1 MTPCAPR
8 FGRIRRRVAVAGA
21 LFAGVVSIGSPA
33 APLTAVRVLGIEDA
47 RSAGELAATVRR
59 LGSTALVLRAADGS
73 YTVQAGAFENA
84 GFAERHAQ
92 RLRAAGLQPVSVQ
105 AVAPMPPAAPASPRL
120 DGAPTLTTP
129 APDAAPRPAPAAAPP
144 RDATIATPPPLVF
157 ALGNSAPPPA
167 APPADDR
174 TPSVTFELSRLQAE
188 TMAFTGDDRLARNG
202 QFLHATGGLA
212 WQPSAAT
219 ELRAVAR
226 GDAFRQDGWRDHD
239 EALLDY
245 DEVYL
250 RHRWSSLR
258 LTAGAQRVAWGRVD
272 EIAPTDRLS
281 VVDLTRLV
289 LDRLPERRR
298 TVPAVRAEWFG
309 LPGKLDMVWI
319 PAFRPAE
326 LPDDDS
332 VWHPVNR
339 RDGRFFGLP
348 RSDLQ
353 SALIKAGRFDDDGSG
368 SGGGALRYSRELSGL
383 DYALTAQRVRHS
395 TPYYELDERVRL
407 ALATGASVPAAVA
420 LTPDTFV
427 GRHPYTWVL
436 GGDAGFVTGRT
447 TWRAEAAWLS
457 AVPVTDSV
465 GALDTVDAVHT
476 VIGAEFY
483 PGDRDVRINL
493 QLGANVLL
501 GPSSLLDRRR
511 RYFTNGTV
519 FYPFGHGRFE
529 FETRYAL
536 GLNTRDVYLN
546 PELRFLFLDAQ
557 QFYVAAHIFSGG
569 DDTLGGFLH
578 DNTGITLGWR
588 ARL

>member
-1 MTPCAPR
+1 MNPRAPR
-8 FGRIRRRVAVAGA
+8 FGRIRRRRVAAGA
-21 LFAGVVSIGSPA
+21 LLAGVVSVGAAA
-33 APLTAVRVLGIEDA
+33 APLTAVRVVGIEDA
-47 RSAGELAATVRR
+47 HRAGELAAKIRQ
-59 LGSTALVLRAADGS
+59 LGSPALVRRAADGG
-73 YTVQAGAFENA
+73 YTVQAGAFQNLA
-84 GFAERHAQ
+84 FAERHAQ
-92 RLRAAGLQPVSVQ
+92 RLRAAGLQPVSLQ
-105 AVAPMPPAAPASPRL
+105 AVALAPPATVQSPHIDSVEAVAPPERDVS
-120 DGAPTLTTP
+120 
-129 APDAAPRPAPAAAPP
+129 PRPAPAAAPP
-144 RDATIATPPPLVF
+144 SAATMASTAPLVLAF
-157 ALGNSAPPPA
+157 GDAAPPPVMH
-167 APPADDR
+167 PADA
-174 TPSVTFELSRLQAE
+174 PASPVAFELSRVQAE
-188 TMAFTGDDRLARNG
+188 TMAFTGGHRLARHG

-212 WQPSAAT
+212 WQAAATT
-219 ELRAVAR
+219 ELRLTAR
-226 GDAFRQDGWRDHD
+226 GDAFWQSGWRDYS

-250 RHRWSSLR
+250 RHRWSR
-258 LTAGAQRVAWGRVD
+258 MRVTAGAQRIAWGRVD

-281 VVDLTRLV
+281 VVDLTRMV

-309 LPGKLDMVWI
+309 LPGKLDLVWI

-332 VWHPVNR
+332 AWHPVNR
-339 RDGRFFGLP
+339 RDGRLLGLP

-353 SALIKAGRFDDDGSG
+353 RTLVQAGRFDDDESG
-368 SGGGALRYSRELSGL
+368 SGGGALRYSRELSGF

-395 TPYYELDERVRL
+395 TPYYELDDRVRR

-420 LTPDTFV
+420 LAPDTFV

-447 TWRAEAAWLS
+447 AWRAEAAWLS
-457 AVPVTDSV
+457 AVPVTDAV
-465 GALDTVDAVHT
+465 GAFDTVDAINA

-483 PGDRDVRINL
+483 PGDRDIRVNL

-501 GPSSLLDRRR
+501 GPASLLDRRR

-536 GLNTRDVYLN
+536 GLNTRDVYIN

-557 QFYVAAHIFSGG
+557 QFYVAAHVFRGS
-569 DDTLGGFLH
+569 DDTLGGFFH
-578 DNTGITLGWR
+578 DNSGVTLGWR
-588 ARL
+588 AKL